1 MSNFWSQMFFETW
14 FATAVRLAGPVLLV
28 ALGETISQRSGV
40 LNLGIEGTFVAGALA
55 AFVATSAL
63 GSPVLGLVAATLI
76 GGLVGLV
83 LAWMFV
89 TVRVNQVVGGVVFNA
104 FMIAAASYV
113 YRTIYGGSGGV
124 RRVSGFPALDIG
136 PLTEIPFIGPALF
149 GQSILLYVTV
159 LLVFIVNW
167 FLFGTVRG
175 LALRST
181 GENARAA
188 DAAGV
193 DVTRIRYLGV
203 MCSGAFA
210 GAGGA
215 YLILT
220 AANSYRDGITEGKG
234 FIALAIVIFGSW
246 KPIRVAVAALIFGA
260 ADGLQ
265 LSLQAAGLN
274 LVPQVLFALPYLL
287 TVVAVSGV
295 FGRRNQPAGLMVPY
309 SRE

>member
-1 MSNFWSQMFFETW
+1 MSNVWNLVFFETW

-28 ALGETISQRSGV
+28 ALGETISQRAGV

-55 AFVATSAL
+55 AFVATSSL
-63 GSPVLGLVAATLI
+63 GNPVFGVVAATCV
-76 GGLVGLV
+76 GGTVGL
-83 LAWMFV
+83 LLGWMFV
-89 TVRVNQVVGGVVFNA
+89 TARVNQVVAGVVFNA

-113 YRTIYGGSGGV
+113 YRTIYGGSAGV
-124 RRVSGFPALDIG
+124 RRVSGFPALDMG
-136 PLTEIPFIGPALF
+136 PLSDIPIVGPALF
-149 GQSILLYVTV
+149 SQSVLLYTTV
-159 LLVFIVNW
+159 LLVVIVNW
-167 FLFGTVRG
+167 FLFRTVRG

-193 DVTRIRYLGV
+193 DVTRVRYFGV
-203 MCSGAFA
+203 VCSGAFA

-246 KPIRVAVAALIFGA
+246 KPVRVAAAALVFGA

-265 LSLQAAGLN
+265 LSLQAAGVN
-274 LVPQVLFALPYLL
+274 LVPQLLFALPYLL

>member
-1 MSNFWSQMFFETW
+1 MSNLWNLVFFETW
-14 FATAVRLAGPVLLV
+14 FSTAVRLAGPVLLV

-55 AFVATSAL
+55 AFVATSSL
-63 GSPVLGLVAATLI
+63 GNPILGVVAAA
-76 GGLVGLV
+76 LVGGGIGFI

-89 TVRVNQVVGGVVFNA
+89 TARVNQVVAGVVFNA
-104 FMIAAASYV
+104 FMIAASSYV
-113 YRTIYGGSGGV
+113 YRTIYGGSAGV
-124 RRVSGFPALDIG
+124 RRVSGFPALDMG
-136 PLTEIPFIGPALF
+136 PLTRIPIIGSAVF
-149 GQSILLYVTV
+149 GQSVLLYVTV
-159 LLVFIVNW
+159 LLVFVVNW
-167 FLFGTVRG
+167 FLFRTVPG

-188 DAAGV
+188 DAAGI
-193 DVTRIRYLGV
+193 DVTKIRYLGV
-203 MCSGAFA
+203 VCSGVFA

-246 KPIRVAVAALIFGA
+246 KPIRVAVAALVFGA

-274 LVPQVLFALPYLL
+274 IVPQFLFALPYLL

-309 SRE
+309 FRE